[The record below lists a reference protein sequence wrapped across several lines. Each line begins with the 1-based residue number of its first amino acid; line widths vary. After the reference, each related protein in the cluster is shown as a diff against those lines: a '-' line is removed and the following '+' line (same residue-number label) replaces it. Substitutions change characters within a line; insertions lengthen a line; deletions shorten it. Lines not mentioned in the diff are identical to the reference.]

1 MVLDYSERRQV
12 TKNRPVKRKTGLWV
26 VLSVAV
32 LTVTFAVGFLSGWLV
47 GRTQRKPVAGERNVS
62 ADAGQQPGAKP
73 PVSTPVTGTAGGVDP
88 PLTFYNTL
96 PKGSKAVIGSGIN
109 APRPHERT
117 AGAPPVPAPQPMA
130 ESATP
135 PAASPARQQETVPPK
150 AAEEKHPA
158 AGEKAAPA
166 KTGYLVQVASYKDR
180 HEAEAFRDRLIS
192 RGIAAYLAE
201 SRLKDKGI
209 WFRVRVG
216 KGLNQKEAGDLAAK
230 LGKGA
235 LVLPE

>member
-12 TKNRPVKRKTGLWV
+12 SKNRPVKRGIGLWV
-26 VLSVAV
+26 VLSVVV
-32 LTVTFAVGFLSGWLV
+32 LSFTFAGGFLTGWLV
-47 GRTQRKPVAGERNVS
+47 GKAQRKEAAVERS
-62 ADAGQQPGAKP
+62 ARIDAGQADSGNTPGP
-73 PVSTPVTGTAGGVDP
+73 SPVTGTAGGIDP

-109 APRPHERT
+109 APAHQEKR
-117 AGAPPVPAPQPMA
+117 AGAAPAAVPHV
-130 ESATP
+130 ELKTP
-135 PAASPARQQETVPPK
+135 PAASPVRPQEVVPVK
-150 AAEEKHPA
+150 APEEKQPA
-158 AGEKAAPA
+158 GGEKAAPA
-166 KTGYLVQVASYKDR
+166 TTGYLVQVASYKDKR
-180 HEAEAFRDRLIS
+180 EAEEIRDRLVA

-201 SRLKDKGI
+201 SRLKDRGV

-216 KGLNQKEAGDLAAK
+216 KGLNQKEAGELASK